1 MQRSEEREQ
10 ARFVKWTHKREV
22 RAVMP
27 ELRWMHHSPNGG
39 RRDGFTG
46 AQMTAL
52 GVKRGW
58 PDLVMPMPG
67 GGLAI
72 EMKSEVGRLSDE
84 QSEWL
89 ARFEA
94 CGWTCAVCRSAN
106 EARSVV
112 LSFFGVA
119 DDALPEVDP

>member
-27 ELRWMHHSPNGG
+27 DLRWMHHSPNGG
-39 RRDGFTG
+39 QRSAFTG

-58 PDLVMPMPG
+58 PDLVMPMPN

-72 EMKSEVGRLSDE
+72 EMKSDVGRVSDE

-94 CGWTCAVCRSAN
+94 CGWTCVVCRSAS
-106 EARSVV
+106 EARSEV
-112 LSFFGVA
+112 LRFFGVA
-119 DDALPEVDP
+119 EGALPEVE